1 MGSFTSYRSLAKVA
15 CAAGAVSTALMA
27 MAKPIPSVIR
37 RQSTANPENPDAFC
51 VKTMCIAGSV
61 QGNSITYTL
70 TSQGTLPVGWM
81 GIGFGHTMGDSE
93 MVVMWPN
100 QDGSYTIS
108 QRRAPY
114 EIEPRP
120 DDSPHAQATLLTESS
135 FVDQMDDSLVTLSF
149 SLPLSEVEL
158 ADEKEHQQK
167 DIIWAYSIKHP
178 EPEPDAH
185 IAFHDRWGRA
195 KLTLSHDL
203 PPSQSL
209 PGDSSTPV
217 IADDELNGTPLQ
229 SESHQ
234 RALVAHGILCMA
246 ALLLFTPVA
255 TVIARW
261 RPESLGAYAVLQ
273 VACAGATLLLGLVAA
288 VRAAPTHL
296 DDAHKRVGVLLALLY
311 VGQSA
316 LGMYVSRAPNPMKG
330 AGIASVVAGMAV
342 VALALYQTR
351 TGLMGEWVAVTGTG
365 SLPALQAMWW
375 IALFAA
381 PGACIGSLFLGRTRE
396 YYIALYSPPLPKEG
410 EVGHEMDAQDQDH
423 YEIGQDEDEEEPE
436 ETHRMLSKAQ

>member
-1 MGSFTSYRSLAKVA
+1 MVAFIPYRSLAKAA
-15 CAAGAVSTALMA
+15 CAAGATSMALMA
-27 MAKPIPSVIR
+27 MAKPTPSVLR

-61 QGNSITYTL
+61 QGDVVTYTL

-81 GIGFGHTMGDSE
+81 GIGFGKTMGDSQ

-100 QDGSYTIS
+100 QDGSYTLS

-120 DDSPHAQATLLTESS
+120 DDSPHVQVTLLTESS
-135 FVDQMDDSLVTLSF
+135 FIMDDSLVSISF
-149 SLPLSEVEL
+149 SLPLSEAEL
-158 ADEKEHQQK
+158 ADEEQHQQK

-203 PPSQSL
+203 PPSTSL
-209 PGDSSTPV
+209 SGDSSTPAV
-217 IADDELNGTPLQ
+217 ADDELEGAPLK

-246 ALLLFTPVA
+246 ALLLFTPAAAV
-255 TVIARW
+255 VSRW
-261 RPESLGAYAVLQ
+261 RPESLAAYTILQ
-273 VACAGATLLLGLVAA
+273 IACAGATLLLGLVAA
-288 VRAAPTHL
+288 VRAAPAHL
-296 DDAHKRVGVLLALLY
+296 DDTHKRVGVLLALLF

-316 LGMYVSRAPNPMKG
+316 LGMYVSRAVSPIKG
-330 AGIASVVAGMAV
+330 TSIASVVAGMAV

-351 TGLMGEWVAVTGTG
+351 TGMMTEWVAATGTG
-365 SLPALQAMWW
+365 SLPALEIMWLV
-375 IALFAA
+375 ALFAA
-381 PGACIGSLFLGRTRE
+381 PVALIGSLFFRRTRE
-396 YYIALYSPPLPKEG
+396 HYIALYSPPLPKEG
-410 EVGHEMDAQDQDH
+410 EVGHEMDDHEQDH
-423 YEIGQDEDEEEPE
+423 YEIGQDEDEEDVE
-436 ETHRMLSKAQ
+436 ETHRMLGKAQ